1 MKLSLENKNIVI
13 IGGSKGIGLA
23 IAKGFTDEGS
33 KVHVIAREF
42 GDFKNDS
49 ITYYKADAADEKSL
63 TLAKQKIITNTKNK
77 IDVVV
82 SNVGNGSLD
91 KSSLNN
97 FKIWNESWK
106 TNFIT
111 GLNTS
116 MIFKSVLKKNRGSL
130 VFISSIAGIEE
141 IGAPIAYSTAKSAL
155 ISFSKS
161 LSHKLS
167 PEIRVNVIA
176 PGNIIFKGG
185 AWDNKK
191 IKNPNAIKQ
200 MLKIKVPLKRFG
212 KPEEV
217 ADLVLFLCSSRASF
231 ITGGCFVIDGGQTI
245 NY

>member
-1 MKLSLENKNIVI
+1 MKLSLENKHIVI

-23 IAKGFTDEGS
+23 IAKGFISEGS

-42 GDFKNDS
+42 GNFKNDS
-49 ITYYKADAADEKSL
+49 LTYYKADATNEKSL
-63 TLAKQKIITNTKNK
+63 TLAKHKILKNTKNK

-82 SNVGNGSLD
+82 SNVGNGSLN
-91 KSSLNN
+91 KSSLDSS
-97 FKIWNESWK
+97 KVWNDSWK
-106 TNFIT
+106 TNFIS
-111 GLNTS
+111 GFNTS

-130 VFISSIAGIEE
+130 MFISSITGIEE
-141 IGAPIAYSTAKSAL
+141 IGAPVVYSSAKSAL

-176 PGNIIFKGG
+176 PGNIIFKGS
-185 AWDNKK
+185 AWENKK
-191 IKNPNAIKQ
+191 LNNPESINQ
-200 MLKIKVPLKRFG
+200 MLKLKVPLKRFG

-245 NY
+245 SY